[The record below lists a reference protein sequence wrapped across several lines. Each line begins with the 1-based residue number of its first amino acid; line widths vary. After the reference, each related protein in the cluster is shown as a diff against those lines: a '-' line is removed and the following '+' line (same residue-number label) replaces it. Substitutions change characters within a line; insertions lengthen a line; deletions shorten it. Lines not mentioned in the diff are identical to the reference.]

1 MVGTEF
7 ELCALEFVDEVDV
20 TPEYVLTM
28 SCPDKAGIVAA
39 TTGCLAELD
48 CFITKTSHFADR
60 ETDRF
65 FGRMVFRIDRDGL
78 TSEDVKTAFQEIADR
93 FDMDWN
99 MRNRDDKKRVLIMV
113 SKGDHCLNDLLYR
126 YRIGAMPME
135 VTAIVSN
142 HPDLKPLAAWHDIPF
157 HHLPISKETKPEQ
170 EAALSKLI
178 EETDTDLVVLARY
191 MQILTPEFI
200 NQLFPRVINIHHSFL
215 PGFKGAKPYHQ
226 AHARGVKIIG
236 ATAHF
241 VTEDLDE
248 GPIITQAVER
258 VDHTQTPDELT
269 AVGRDVESQVLAR
282 GLRAV
287 LEDRVLLNGHRTIVF
302 N

>member
-1 MVGTEF
+1 M
-7 ELCALEFVDEVDV
+7 

-39 TTGCLAELD
+39 TTGCLAELN
-48 CFITKTSHFADR
+48 CFITKTAHFADS
-60 ETDRF
+60 ETAQF
-65 FGRMVFRIDRDGL
+65 FGRMVFRIDQRGISVD
-78 TSEDVKTAFQEIADR
+78 DVHSAFQVVADR
-93 FDMDWN
+93 FEMAWH
-99 MRNRDDKKRVLIMV
+99 MRNKANNKRVLIMV
-113 SKGDHCLNDLLYR
+113 SKAEHCLNDLLYR
-126 YRIGAMPME
+126 YRIGAIPME

-142 HPDLKPLAAWHDIPF
+142 HPDLKPLADWHDIPYY
-157 HHLPISKETKPEQ
+157 HLPVSKETKQDQ
-170 EAALSKLI
+170 EADLLKII
-178 EETDTDLVVLARY
+178 EDTDTDLVVLARY
-191 MQILTPEFI
+191 MQILTPGFI
-200 NQLFPRVINIHHSFL
+200 AKMFPRVINIHHSFL

-248 GPIITQAVER
+248 GPIIWQAVEQ
-258 VDHTQTPDELT
+258 VDHTQTPDDLA

-302 N
+302 R

>member
-1 MVGTEF
+1 M
-7 ELCALEFVDEVDV
+7 

-39 TTGCLAELD
+39 TTGCLADLE
-48 CFITKTSHFADR
+48 CFITKTAHFADA
-60 ETDRF
+60 ETARF
-65 FGRMVFRIDRDGL
+65 FGRMVFRIDQRGL
-78 TSEDVKTAFQEIADR
+78 SAEDVRAAFQKVADR
-93 FDMDWN
+93 FDMEWT
-99 MRNRDDKKRVLIMV
+99 MRNLSDKKRVLLMV
-113 SKGDHCLNDLLYR
+113 SKGEHCLNDLLYR

-142 HPDLKPLAAWHDIPF
+142 HPNLKPLADWHDIPF
-157 HHLPISKETKPEQ
+157 HHLPITKDTKQDQ
-170 EAALSKLI
+170 EAALMNII
-178 EETDTDLVVLARY
+178 EETDTELVVLARY
-191 MQILTPEFI
+191 MQILTPEFTTK
-200 NQLFPRVINIHHSFL
+200 LFPRVINIHHSFL

-226 AHARGVKIIG
+226 AFERGVKLIG

-241 VTEDLDE
+241 VTSDLDE
-248 GPIITQAVER
+248 GPIIAQAVEH
-258 VDHTQTPDELT
+258 VDHTQTAEELT

-282 GLRAV
+282 SVRAV

>member
-1 MVGTEF
+1 
-7 ELCALEFVDEVDV
+7 V

-39 TTGCLAELD
+39 TTGCLADLE
-48 CFITKTSHFADR
+48 CFITKTAHFADS
-60 ETDRF
+60 ETARF
-65 FGRMVFRIDRDGL
+65 FGRMVFRIDRKGL
-78 TSEDVKTAFQEIADR
+78 SASDVRAAFEKIAER
-93 FDMDWN
+93 FAMTWT
-99 MRNRDDKKRVLIMV
+99 MRNLAEKKRVLIMV
-113 SKGDHCLNDLLYR
+113 SKGEHCLNDLLYR
-126 YRIGAMPME
+126 YRIDAMPME

-142 HPDLKPLAAWHDIPF
+142 HPDLKPLADWHDIPF
-157 HHLPISKETKPEQ
+157 HHLPITKETKPAQ
-170 EAALSKLI
+170 EAALLKLV
-178 EETDTDLVVLARY
+178 EETNTELVVLARY
-191 MQILTPEFI
+191 MQILTPELI
-200 NQLFPRVINIHHSFL
+200 NKLFPRVVNIHHSFL

-248 GPIITQAVER
+248 GPIIDQAIER
-258 VDHTQTPDELT
+258 VDHTQTPDELA
-269 AVGRDVESQVLAR
+269 AVGRDVESLVLAR
-282 GLRAV
+282 GVRAV

>member
-1 MVGTEF
+1 LSF
-7 ELCALEFVDEVDV
+7 EVVV
-20 TPEYVLTM
+20 TPEFVLTM

-48 CFITKTSHFADR
+48 CFITKTAHFADS
-60 ETDRF
+60 ETARF
-65 FGRMVFRIDRDGL
+65 FGRMVFRIDQQGL
-78 TSEDVKTAFQEIADR
+78 SPDDVRKAFQAVADR
-93 FDMDWN
+93 FEMDWQ
-99 MRNRDDKKRVLIMV
+99 MRNKANNKRVLIMV
-113 SKGDHCLNDLLYR
+113 SKPEHCLNDLLYR

-142 HPDLKPLAAWHDIPF
+142 HLDLKPLADWHDIPY
-157 HHLPISKETKPEQ
+157 HHLPVSKDTKQDQ
-170 EAALSKLI
+170 EAALLKII
-178 EETDTDLVVLARY
+178 EDTNTDLIVLARY

-200 NQLFPRVINIHHSFL
+200 TKLYPRVINIHHSFL

-248 GPIITQAVER
+248 GPIITQAIER
-258 VDHTQTPDELT
+258 VDHTQTPEDLA

-282 GLRAV
+282 GVRAV

-302 N
+302 R

>member
-1 MVGTEF
+1 VI
-7 ELCALEFVDEVDV
+7 
-20 TPEYVLTM
+20 PQYVLTM

-39 TTGCLAELD
+39 TTGCLAELE
-48 CFITKTSHFADR
+48 CFITKTSHFADS
-60 ETDRF
+60 ETARF
-65 FGRMVFRIDRDGL
+65 FGRMVFRIDRKGL
-78 TSEDVKTAFQEIADR
+78 SAADVHAAFEKIAER
-93 FDMDWN
+93 FEMTWT
-99 MRNRDDKKRVLIMV
+99 MRNLADKKRVLILV
-113 SKGDHCLNDLLYR
+113 SKGEHCLNDLLYR
-126 YRIGAMPME
+126 YRINAMPME

-142 HPDLKPLAAWHDIPF
+142 HPDLKPLADWHDIPF
-157 HHLPISKETKPEQ
+157 HHLPITKDSKPAQ
-170 EAALSKLI
+170 EAALLKLI
-178 EETDTDLVVLARY
+178 KNTNTELVVLARY
-191 MQILTPEFI
+191 MQILTPGLI

-241 VTEDLDE
+241 VTEGLDE
-248 GPIITQAVER
+248 GPIIDQAIER
-258 VDHTQTPDELT
+258 VDHTQTPDELA
-269 AVGRDVESQVLAR
+269 AVGRDVESLVLAR